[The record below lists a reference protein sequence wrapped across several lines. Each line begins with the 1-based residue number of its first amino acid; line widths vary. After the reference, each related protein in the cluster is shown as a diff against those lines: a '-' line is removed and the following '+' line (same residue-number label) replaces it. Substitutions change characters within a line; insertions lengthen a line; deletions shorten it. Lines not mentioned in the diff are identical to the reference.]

1 MVEST
6 NVSRLPP
13 EVAVTPSLVCLAP
26 GRSTCKVPVEI
37 TNNSGVPVTLPPKI
51 VIGELHA
58 VSEVVTNCGGQRAPE
73 EPTQSGDCSIEFQH
87 AALTETQRKKVQTL
101 LKEMDYVFAKSND
114 DLGCTAEVQH
124 EIKLTDDQSVKQPC
138 CRVPPAQLDE
148 FREAVKNM
156 LEAGVIKESK
166 SPYSSPIVLVRK
178 KDKGLRICVDFRQL
192 NRKTIKDA
200 YRIPRIKETL
210 KTLQGAKW
218 FCTLDLQSGY
228 LQVEMA
234 EKDREK
240 TGMTAPFGLYE
251 FNRMLFGLTNAP
263 ATFQRL
269 MERCLGDLNLRT
281 CLVYLDDIVVF
292 GKSFDETLERLEA
305 VLKRL
310 GKFGLK
316 LKPSKCKIFLNE
328 IPFLGHIVS
337 DKGVAPDPSKV
348 ESVTDWLSNP
358 PSSTSELQN
367 LLGICGVL
375 PLVHTEF
382 LGHSPA
388 PIPTFGWSYR
398 KQETLPLWR

>member
-1 MVEST
+1 
-6 NVSRLPP
+6 
-13 EVAVTPSLVCLAP
+13 
-26 GRSTCKVPVEI
+26 
-37 TNNSGVPVTLPPKI
+37 
-51 VIGELHA
+51 
-58 VSEVVTNCGGQRAPE
+58 
-73 EPTQSGDCSIEFQH
+73 
-87 AALTETQRKKVQTL
+87 
-101 LKEMDYVFAKSND
+101 MDYVFAKSND

-124 EIKLTDDQSVKQPC
+124 EIKLTDDQPVKQPC
-138 CRVPPAQLDE
+138 RRVPPAQLDE
-148 FREAVKNM
+148 FREAVKDM
-156 LEAGVIKESK
+156 LEAGVIRESK
-166 SPYSSPIVLVRK
+166 SPYSSPVVLVRK

-200 YRIPRIKETL
+200 YPIPRIKETL
-210 KTLQGAKW
+210 EALQGAKW

-240 TGMTAPFGLYE
+240 TGTTTPFGLYE
-251 FNRMLFGLTNAP
+251 FNRMPFGLTNAP

-316 LKPSKCKIFLNE
+316 LKPSKCKLFLNE

-348 ESVTDWLSNP
+348 KSVTDWLSNP
-358 PSSTSELQN
+358 PSSTSELQTFLGFVGYYRSFIQN
-367 LLGICGVL
+367 FSAIAQPLYQLLGGR
-375 PLVHTEF
+375 T
-382 LGHSPA
+382 GN
-388 PIPTFGWSYR
+388 
-398 KQETLPLWR
+398 KKTLPQWRWTYDCQKAFELLISKLTQPPILAYRDFAEPFILHTDASGSGLGAALYQTQD